1 VQNNFEIV
9 IPKTIDD
16 KSSSRARLNKRKD
29 EEMPKTDIPYDS
41 SPLARPSKTEAD
53 GLPRTN
59 GKPNYESNNKPS
71 SKSNNSPPRAQQYNE
86 QIPS

>member
-1 VQNNFEIV
+1 
-9 IPKTIDD
+9 
-16 KSSSRARLNKRKD
+16 
-29 EEMPKTDIPYDS
+29 MPKTDIPYDS

-53 GLPRTN
+53 SLPRTN

-71 SKSNNSPPRAQQYNE
+71 SKSNDSPPRAQQYNE